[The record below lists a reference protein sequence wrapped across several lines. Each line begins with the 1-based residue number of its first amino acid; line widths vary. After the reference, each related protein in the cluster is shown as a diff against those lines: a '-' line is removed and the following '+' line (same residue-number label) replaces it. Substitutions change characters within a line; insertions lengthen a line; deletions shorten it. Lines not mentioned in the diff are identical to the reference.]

1 MDRLKNIKVIISG
14 PSSLTSQIT
23 NIQMAPPDP
32 ILGTKIAFQNDKDS
46 SKMNLG
52 IGAYRDDDGKPYV
65 FKVVQKIE
73 ASLHNKVLNHVF
85 IWWHRNIWKS
95 MEALSS
101 WEEPEIWSLELTI
114 KQSKLKELQALKQF
128 QEPELSVLEWSL
140 SLNIC
145 PDKFIFLSLLGLII
159 MESLKKL
166 DLLSKNTLIMTLK
179 PKA

>member
-1 MDRLKNIKVIISG
+1 MDRLTNIKAIISG

-85 IWWHRNIWKS
+85 I
-95 MEALSS
+95 
-101 WEEPEIWSLELTI
+101 
-114 KQSKLKELQALKQF
+114 
-128 QEPELSVLEWSL
+128 
-140 SLNIC
+140 
-145 PDKFIFLSLLGLII
+145 
-159 MESLKKL
+159 
-166 DLLSKNTLIMTLK
+166 
-179 PKA
+179 